1 MSLLPA
7 IIRETGNKDA
17 VDAAV
22 IWLHGLGA
30 DGSDFLPIIPELGLP
45 ADMSIRFIF
54 PNAPSMPVTINQGF
68 RMPAWYDIREMAIE
82 RKVDE
87 SQLRQSAA
95 EVHKFIDAQ
104 IAEGIASERIILAGF
119 SQGGAVV
126 MEAGLSCEHK
136 LGGILS
142 LSSYFPTVDSIHLS
156 EANRSIP
163 VRVCHGSLDPVVQ
176 ESLGKKAVSD
186 LERLG
191 YHVEYSSYPMQ
202 HAVCPQEIEDI
213 AQWFKTRLG

>member
-186 LERLG
+186 LERFG

>member
-7 IIRETGNKDA
+7 IIRETGNTDA

-45 ADMSIRFIF
+45 ADLSVRFIF
-54 PNAPSMPVTINQGF
+54 PNAPSIPVTINQGF
-68 RMPAWYDIREMAIE
+68 RMPAWYDIREMAID

-87 SQLRQSAA
+87 EQLRQSAA
-95 EVHKFIDAQ
+95 EVHKFVEAQ
-104 IAEGIASERIILAGF
+104 IASGVPSERILLAGF

-126 MEAGLSCEHK
+126 LEAGLSCEQT

-142 LSSYFPTVDSIHLS
+142 LSSYFPTVESVRQSD
-156 EANRSIP
+156 ANRSIP
-163 VRVCHGSLDPVVQ
+163 IKVCHGSADPVVP
-176 ESLGKKAVSD
+176 ESLGKKAVAD

-191 YHVEYSSYPMQ
+191 YSVQYSHYPMQ
-202 HAVCPQEIEDI
+202 HAVCPQEIADI
-213 AQWFKTRLG
+213 AQWFKDKLA

>member
-7 IIRETGNKDA
+7 IIRETGDQEA

-45 ADMSIRFIF
+45 ADMSIRFVF
-54 PNAPSMPVTINQGF
+54 PNAPSIPVTINQGF
-68 RMPAWYDIREMAIE
+68 RMPAWYDIREMSID

-87 SQLRQSAA
+87 TQLRQSAA

-104 IAEGIASERIILAGF
+104 IAAGIASERIILAGF

-142 LSSYFPTVDSIHLS
+142 LSSYFPTVDSIALNA
-156 EANRSIP
+156 ANRSIP
-163 VRVCHGSLDPVVQ
+163 VRVCHGTVDPVVP
-176 ESLGKKAVSD
+176 EDLGKKAVSD
-186 LERLG
+186 LQRLG
-191 YHVEYSSYPMQ
+191 YDVEYSNYPMQ
-202 HAVCPQEIEDI
+202 HAVCPQEIVDI
-213 AQWFKTRLG
+213 AQWFRNRLG

>member
-7 IIRETGNKDA
+7 IIRETGNPDA

-54 PNAPSMPVTINQGF
+54 PNAPTIPVTINQGF

-82 RKVDE
+82 RKVDDE
-87 SQLRQSAA
+87 QLRQSAA
-95 EVHKFIDAQ
+95 EVHKFIEAQ
-104 IAEGIASERIILAGF
+104 IADGIPGTRILLAGF

-126 MEAGLSCEHK
+126 LEAGLSCEQE

-142 LSSYFPTVDSIHLS
+142 LSSYFPTAETVKLS
-156 EANRSIP
+156 DANRAIP
-163 VRVCHGSLDPVVQ
+163 VRVCHGSADPVVP
-176 ESLGKKAVSD
+176 ENLGKKAVSD

-191 YHVEYSSYPMQ
+191 YTVEYSSYPMQ
-202 HAVCPQEIEDI
+202 HAVCPQEVADI
-213 AQWFKTRLG
+213 AQWFKTRLA

>member
-7 IIRETGNKDA
+7 IIRETGNPDA

-45 ADMSIRFIF
+45 ADLSVRFIF
-54 PNAPSMPVTINQGF
+54 PNAPTIPVTINQGF
-68 RMPAWYDIREMAIE
+68 RMPAWYDIREMAID

-87 SQLRQSAA
+87 EQLRQSAA
-95 EVHKFIDAQ
+95 EVHKFIEAQ
-104 IAEGIASERIILAGF
+104 VADGISSDRILLAGF

-126 MEAGLSCEHK
+126 LEAGLSCQQK

-142 LSSYFPTVDSIHLS
+142 LSSYFPTVESVSLS
-156 EANRSIP
+156 EVNRDIP
-163 VRVCHGSLDPVVQ
+163 VRVCHGSADPVVP

-191 YHVEYSSYPMQ
+191 YTVQYSSYLMQ
-202 HAVCPQEIEDI
+202 HAVCPQEIMDI
-213 AQWFKTRLG
+213 AQWFKTRLA

>member
-7 IIRETGNKDA
+7 IIRETGKKGTI
-17 VDAAV
+17 DAAV

-45 ADMSIRFIF
+45 DDLAIRFIF
-54 PNAPSMPVTINQGF
+54 PNAPSIPVTINQGV
-68 RMPAWYDIREMAIE
+68 RMPAWYDIREMAID

-87 SQLRQSAA
+87 EQLRQSAA

-104 IAEGIASERIILAGF
+104 IAEGIPAERILLAGF

-126 MEAGLSCEHK
+126 LEAGLSCQHG

-142 LSSYFPTVDSIHLS
+142 LSSYFPTVASVS
-156 EANRSIP
+156 PAEANRSVP
-163 VRVCHGSLDPVVQ
+163 VRVCHGSADPVVP
-176 ESLGKKAVSD
+176 ESLGKKAVAD
-186 LERLG
+186 LEELG
-191 YHVEYSSYPMQ
+191 YTVQYSNYPMQ
-202 HAVCPQEIEDI
+202 HAVCPQEIN
-213 AQWFKTRLG
+213 ALSLWFQARLG

>member
-7 IIRETGNKDA
+7 IIRETGNPDA

-45 ADMSIRFIF
+45 ADLSVRFIF
-54 PNAPSMPVTINQGF
+54 PNAPTIPVTINQGF
-68 RMPAWYDIREMAIE
+68 RMPAWYDIREMAID

-87 SQLRQSAA
+87 EQLRQSAA
-95 EVHKFIDAQ
+95 EVHKFIEAQ
-104 IAEGIASERIILAGF
+104 VADGIPSDRILLAGF

-126 MEAGLSCEHK
+126 LEAGLSCKQK

-142 LSSYFPTVDSIHLS
+142 LSSYFPTVESVSLS
-156 EANRSIP
+156 DVNRDIP
-163 VRVCHGSLDPVVQ
+163 VRVCHGSADPVVP

-191 YHVEYSSYPMQ
+191 YSVQYSSYLMQ
-202 HAVCPQEIEDI
+202 HAVCPQEITDI
-213 AQWFKTRLG
+213 AQWFKTRLT

>member
-213 AQWFKTRLG
+213 AQWFKARLG